1 MTGDAWVLGGQLS
14 LTLELSM
21 TSPPRAA
28 RDHDT
33 VLVHGEDVRVARVA
47 SDLPAVEARQRFGG
61 LDLPACLGGV
71 LTALGTLVLVSGLLA
86 ALGTVGYQQG
96 LRDRDTL
103 SLAGLGAG
111 LLALLV
117 SGLVGGWSAGRM
129 SRYDGG
135 RNGLTAVVG
144 LALLTL
150 LLGALAG
157 LAGDRFDLA
166 ERANLPTWV
175 TGGATGPR
183 AAITGLVALAVLLA
197 SGYLGGLRGA
207 RWHREPDAA
216 LAGTRAG
223 GLTPYPGRVG
233 E

>member
-1 MTGDAWVLGGQLS
+1 MTAGVRVVGGQLS

-21 TSPPRAA
+21 TSPPRVA
-28 RDHDT
+28 RDHDS
-33 VLVHGEDVRVARVA
+33 VVVHGDDVRVARLA
-47 SDLPAVEARQRFGG
+47 SDLPPAEARQRFGG

-111 LLALLV
+111 LLALVLT
-117 SGLVGGWSAGRM
+117 GLVGGWSAGRM

-135 RNGLTAVVG
+135 RNGLTAAVG
-144 LALLTL
+144 LAVLTL

-166 ERANLPTWV
+166 DRANLPTWV
-175 TGGATGPR
+175 TGGATGAR
-183 AAITGLVALAVLLA
+183 SAITGLVALAGLLA
-197 SGYLGGLRGA
+197 SGYLGGRRGA

-223 GLTPYPGRVG
+223 GLTPYPGTVA